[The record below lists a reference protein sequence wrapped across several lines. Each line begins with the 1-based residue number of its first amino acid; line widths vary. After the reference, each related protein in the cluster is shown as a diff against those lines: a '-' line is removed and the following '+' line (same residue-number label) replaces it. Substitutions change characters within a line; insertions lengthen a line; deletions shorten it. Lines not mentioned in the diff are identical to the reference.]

1 MTQDLP
7 FIIIGAVLVAVFGI
21 VVGLFL
27 MGIDRIVAARMQA
40 RIGPPL
46 TQPFTDIRKLLA
58 KENVVP
64 ENAIPWM
71 FNLAPVIALASAI
84 AILLYLPVGGFTPV
98 LSDGGDLILVMY
110 LLTVPAL
117 ALVAGGFAS
126 GSPYATVGAQREM
139 VTMIAYE
146 FPLAIVII
154 AIAWKLAAAGIS
166 LPFTLASIQSNPVW
180 GLVGPLGA
188 IGLLILLVVLLVV
201 TPAELSRI
209 PFDTPEAETELAGGI
224 LVEYSG
230 KNLALFSLTQGVKTV
245 AMASL
250 VVALFFP
257 YSLAALIG
265 IAGISGAVIDVLFFI
280 VLITLVSFIS
290 VSVVRVSMARFRINQ
305 VVSVYWVYLAIAGLA
320 GLLLVMADQ
329 IIGVI

>member
-1 MTQDLP
+1 MTP
-7 FIIIGAVLVAVFGI
+7 FIIIGAILVVVFGI
-21 VVGLFL
+21 VIGLFL
-27 MGIDRIVAARMQA
+27 MGFDRIVAARMQA

-46 TQPFTDIRKLLA
+46 TQPFTDIRKLFA

-64 ENAIPWM
+64 ENSIPWL
-71 FNLAPVIALASAI
+71 FNIAPVLALASAI
-84 AILLYLPVGGFTPV
+84 TILLYLPVGGFAPV
-98 LSDGGDLILVMY
+98 LSQGGDLILVMY
-110 LLTVPAL
+110 LLTLPAL

-154 AIAWKLAAAGIS
+154 SIAWKLAAAGVA
-166 LPFTLASIQSNPVW
+166 LPFTFSSIQANPVW
-180 GLVGPLGA
+180 GLVGPIGA
-188 IGLLILLVVLLVV
+188 IGLLILLVVLLIV

-257 YSLAALIG
+257 YSLAAFIG
-265 IAGISGAVIDVLFFI
+265 LGGFTAAVIDILFYI
-280 VLITLVSFIS
+280 ALITLVAFIS
-290 VSVVRVSMARFRINQ
+290 VSVIRVSMARFRINQ
-305 VVSVYWVYLAIAGLA
+305 VVSVYWVYIAIAGLA
-320 GLLLVMADQ
+320 GLLLVMVDQ
-329 IIGVI
+329 VIGVI

>member
-1 MTQDLP
+1 MIETLP
-7 FIIIGAVLVAVFGI
+7 AILIGAVLVAVFSI
-21 VVGLFL
+21 IIGLLL
-27 MGIDRIVAARMQA
+27 MGFDRIVAARMQA

-46 TQPFTDIRKLLA
+46 TQPFIDIRKLLA

-64 ENAIPWM
+64 ENAIPWL

-84 AILLYLPVGGFTPV
+84 TILFYLPIAGFAPV
-98 LSDGGDLILVMY
+98 LSGGGDLILVMY
-110 LLTVPAL
+110 LLTLPAL

-146 FPLAIVII
+146 FPLAIVVI
-154 AIAWKLAAAGIS
+154 AIAWRLAAAGIS
-166 LPFTLASIQSNPVW
+166 LPFSLATIQANPVW

-188 IGLLILLVVLLVV
+188 MGLLILLFVLLIV
-201 TPAELSRI
+201 TPAELSRV

-257 YSLAALIG
+257 YRLSAFLG
-265 IAGISGAVIDVLFFI
+265 IAGIPAAVADILFFI
-280 VLITLVSFIS
+280 ILITIVAFLS
-290 VSVVRVSMARFRINQ
+290 VSLVRVSMARFRINQ
-305 VVSVYWVYLAIAGLA
+305 VISVYWIYLAIAGLA
-320 GLLLVMADQ
+320 GLVLVITDQ

>member
-1 MTQDLP
+1 MTP
-7 FIIIGAVLVAVFGI
+7 FIIIGAILVVVFGI
-21 VVGLFL
+21 VIGLFL
-27 MGIDRIVAARMQA
+27 MGFDRIVAARMQA

-46 TQPFTDIRKLLA
+46 TQPFTDIRKLFA

-64 ENAIPWM
+64 ENSIPWL
-71 FNLAPVIALASAI
+71 FNIAPVLALASAI
-84 AILLYLPVGGFTPV
+84 TILLYLPVGGFAPV
-98 LSDGGDLILVMY
+98 LSQGGDLILVMY
-110 LLTVPAL
+110 LLTLPAL

-154 AIAWKLAAAGIS
+154 SIAWKLAAEGIA
-166 LPFTLASIQSNPVW
+166 LPFTFSSIQANPVW
-180 GLVGPLGA
+180 GLVGPIGA
-188 IGLLILLVVLLVV
+188 IGLLILLVVLLIV

-257 YSLAALIG
+257 YSLAAFIG
-265 IAGISGAVIDVLFFI
+265 IGGITAAVIDILFYI
-280 VLITLVSFIS
+280 ALITLVAFIS
-290 VSVVRVSMARFRINQ
+290 VSVIRVSMARFRINQ
-305 VVSVYWVYLAIAGLA
+305 VVSVYWVYIAIAGLA
-320 GLLLVMADQ
+320 GLLLVMVDQ
-329 IIGVI
+329 VIGVI

>member
-1 MTQDLP
+1 
-7 FIIIGAVLVAVFGI
+7 
-21 VVGLFL
+21 FL
-27 MGIDRIVAARMQA
+27 MGFDRIVAARMQA

-46 TQPFTDIRKLLA
+46 TQPFIDIRKLLA

-84 AILLYLPVGGFTPV
+84 AILLYLPVGGYTPV
-98 LSDGGDLILVMY
+98 LSEGGDLILVMY

-154 AIAWKLAAAGIS
+154 AIAWKLAAAGVA
-166 LPFTLASIQSNPVW
+166 LPFTFTSIQANPVW

-188 IGLLILLVVLLVV
+188 IGLFILLIVLLIV

-257 YSLAALIG
+257 YSIASSLGLGGIPAAVTDMLFY
-265 IAGISGAVIDVLFFI
+265 IA
-280 VLITLVSFIS
+280 LITLVAFVS

-320 GLLLVMADQ
+320 GLLLVMVDQ
-329 IIGVI
+329 ILGAI

>member
-1 MTQDLP
+1 MTTGLP
-7 FIIIGAVLVAVFGI
+7 LIIIGAVLVAVFGI
-21 VVGLFL
+21 VIGLLL
-27 MGIDRIVAARMQA
+27 MGFDRIVAARMQA

-71 FNLAPVIALASAI
+71 FNLAPVLALASAI
-84 AILLYLPVGGFTPV
+84 AILLYLPIGGFTPV
-98 LSDGGDLILVMY
+98 LSEGGDLILVMY

-126 GSPYATVGAQREM
+126 GSPYATIGAQREM

-154 AIAWKLAAAGIS
+154 AIAWKLAAAGVAF
-166 LPFTLASIQSNPVW
+166 PFTFASIQANPVW
-180 GLVGPLGA
+180 GLVGPLGV
-188 IGLLILLVVLLVV
+188 IGLLFLLVVLLIV

-257 YSLAALIG
+257 YSLAAFIG
-265 IAGISGAVIDVLFFI
+265 LGGITAAVIDILFYI
-280 VLITLVSFIS
+280 ALITLVAFVS
-290 VSVVRVSMARFRINQ
+290 VSVIRVSMARFRINQ

-320 GLLLVMADQ
+320 GLLLVMADHM
-329 IIGVI
+329 IGVI

>member
-1 MTQDLP
+1 
-7 FIIIGAVLVAVFGI
+7 
-21 VVGLFL
+21 
-27 MGIDRIVAARMQA
+27 
-40 RIGPPL
+40 
-46 TQPFTDIRKLLA
+46 
-58 KENVVP
+58 
-64 ENAIPWM
+64 M

-98 LSDGGDLILVMY
+98 LSEGGDLILVMY

-154 AIAWKLAAAGIS
+154 AIAWKLAAAGVS
-166 LPFTLASIQSNPVW
+166 LPFTLASIQANPVW

-188 IGLLILLVVLLVV
+188 IGLLILLVVLLIV
-201 TPAELSRI
+201 TPAELSRV

-257 YSLAALIG
+257 YSLATFLG
-265 IAGISGAVIDVLFFI
+265 IAGIPAAVIDILFYI
-280 VLITLVSFIS
+280 ALITLVAFIS

>member
-1 MTQDLP
+1 MMDP
-7 FIIIGAVLVAVFGI
+7 VGIIIAAVLISVFSI
-21 VVGLFL
+21 IVGLFL
-27 MGIDRIVAARMQA
+27 MGVDRIAAARMQA

-58 KENVVP
+58 KENIVP
-64 ENAIPWM
+64 DNAIPWL
-71 FNLAPVIALASAI
+71 FHLAPVVALASGI
-84 AILLYLPVGGFTPV
+84 TILLYLPIGGFAPV
-98 LSDGGDLILVMY
+98 LSGGGDLVLVMY

-154 AIAWKLAAAGIS
+154 TVAWKVAAAGVA
-166 LPFTLASIQSNPVW
+166 LPFTLASVQANPVW
-180 GLVGPLGA
+180 GLVGPLGV
-188 IGLLILLVVLLVV
+188 IGFLILLVVLLIV

-230 KNLALFSLTQGVKTV
+230 KNLALFSLAQGVKTV
-245 AMASL
+245 AMSAL
-250 VVALFFP
+250 VVAIFFP
-257 YSLAALIG
+257 YSLAAVAGLAG
-265 IAGISGAVIDVLFFI
+265 IAGVALDILWFI
-280 VLITLVSFIS
+280 ALVTLVSFVA
-290 VSVVRVSMARFRINQ
+290 VSVIRVSMARFRINQ
-305 VVSVYWVYLAIAGLA
+305 VVSVYWVYLAVAGLA
-320 GLLLVMADQ
+320 GLVLVMADHML
-329 IIGVI
+329 GVI

>member
-1 MTQDLP
+1 MTP
-7 FIIIGAVLVAVFGI
+7 FIIIGAILVVVFGI
-21 VVGLFL
+21 VIGLFL
-27 MGIDRIVAARMQA
+27 MGFDRIVAARMQA

-46 TQPFTDIRKLLA
+46 TQPFTDIRKLFA

-64 ENAIPWM
+64 ENSIPWL
-71 FNLAPVIALASAI
+71 FNIAPVLALASAI
-84 AILLYLPVGGFTPV
+84 TIFLYLPVGGFPPV
-98 LSDGGDLILVMY
+98 LSQGGDLILVMY
-110 LLTVPAL
+110 LLTIPAL

-154 AIAWKLAAAGIS
+154 SIAWKLAAAGVA
-166 LPFTLASIQSNPVW
+166 LPFTFSSIQANPVW

-188 IGLLILLVVLLVV
+188 IGLLILLVVLLIV

-257 YSLAALIG
+257 YSLAAFIG
-265 IAGISGAVIDVLFFI
+265 LGGILAAVIDILFYI
-280 VLITLVSFIS
+280 ALITLVAFIS
-290 VSVVRVSMARFRINQ
+290 VSVIRVSMARFRINQ
-305 VVSVYWVYLAIAGLA
+305 VVSVYWVYIAIAGLA
-320 GLLLVMADQ
+320 GLLLVMVDQ
-329 IIGVI
+329 VIGVI

>member
-1 MTQDLP
+1 MIGNLP
-7 FIIIGAVLVAVFGI
+7 MILVGAVLIAVFSIIIGL
-21 VVGLFL
+21 LL
-27 MGIDRIVAARMQA
+27 MGFDRIVAARMQA

-64 ENAIPWM
+64 ENAIPWL
-71 FNLAPVIALASAI
+71 FNLAPVLALASAI
-84 AILLYLPVGGFTPV
+84 TILLYLPIAGFAPV
-98 LSDGGDLILVMY
+98 LSGGGDLILVMY
-110 LLTVPAL
+110 LLTIPAL

-154 AIAWKLAAAGIS
+154 AIAWKLAAAGIA
-166 LPFTLASIQSNPVW
+166 LPFTLASIQANPVW
-180 GLVGPLGA
+180 SLVGPLGV
-188 IGLLILLVVLLVV
+188 IGLLILLIVLLIV
-201 TPAELSRI
+201 TPAELSRV

-257 YSLAALIG
+257 YSLAAILG
-265 IAGISGAVIDVLFFI
+265 IAGIPAAVTDILFFI
-280 VLITLVSFIS
+280 VLITIVAFLS
-290 VSVVRVSMARFRINQ
+290 VSLVRVSMARFRINQ
-305 VVSVYWVYLAIAGLA
+305 VISVYWIYLAIAGLA

-329 IIGVI
+329 IVGVI

>member
-1 MTQDLP
+1 MTPDLP
-7 FIIIGAVLVAVFGI
+7 VIIIGAVLVAVFGI
-21 VVGLFL
+21 VIGLFL
-27 MGIDRIVAARMQA
+27 MGFDRIVAARMQA

-46 TQPFTDIRKLLA
+46 TQPFTDIRKLFA

-98 LSDGGDLILVMY
+98 LSEGGDLILVMY

-154 AIAWKLAAAGIS
+154 AIAWKLAAAGIA
-166 LPFTLASIQSNPVW
+166 LPFTLASIQANPVW

-188 IGLLILLVVLLVV
+188 IGLLILLVVLLIV

-257 YSLAALIG
+257 YSLAAFIG
-265 IAGISGAVIDVLFFI
+265 LAGIPGAVIDILFFI
-280 VLITLVSFIS
+280 ALITLVAFIS

>member
-1 MTQDLP
+1 MIGNLP
-7 FIIIGAVLVAVFGI
+7 MILVGAVLIAVFSIIIGL
-21 VVGLFL
+21 LL
-27 MGIDRIVAARMQA
+27 MGFDRIVAARMQA

-64 ENAIPWM
+64 ENAIPWL
-71 FNLAPVIALASAI
+71 FNLAPVLALASAI
-84 AILLYLPVGGFTPV
+84 TILLYLPIAGFAPV
-98 LSDGGDLILVMY
+98 LSGGGDLILVMY
-110 LLTVPAL
+110 LLTIPAL

-154 AIAWKLAAAGIS
+154 AIAWKLAAAGIA
-166 LPFTLASIQSNPVW
+166 LPFTLASIQANPVW
-180 GLVGPLGA
+180 SLVGPLGV
-188 IGLLILLVVLLVV
+188 IGLLILLIVLLIV
-201 TPAELSRI
+201 TPAELSRV

-257 YSLAALIG
+257 YSLAAILG
-265 IAGISGAVIDVLFFI
+265 IAGIPAAVTDILFFI
-280 VLITLVSFIS
+280 VLITIVAFLS
-290 VSVVRVSMARFRINQ
+290 VSLVRVSMARFRINQ
-305 VVSVYWVYLAIAGLA
+305 VISVYWIYLAIAGLA
-320 GLLLVMADQ
+320 GLLLVMTDQ
-329 IIGVI
+329 IVGVI

>member
-1 MTQDLP
+1 MTPDLP
-7 FIIIGAVLVAVFGI
+7 VVIIGAVLVAVFGI

-27 MGIDRIVAARMQA
+27 MGVDRIVAARMQA

-84 AILLYLPVGGFTPV
+84 AILLYLPVGGFTPI
-98 LSDGGDLILVMY
+98 LSEGGDLILVMY

-154 AIAWKLAAAGIS
+154 AIAWKLAAAGIA
-166 LPFTLASIQSNPVW
+166 LPFTLASIQANPVW
-180 GLVGPLGA
+180 GLVGPVGA

-265 IAGISGAVIDVLFFI
+265 IAGISGVVIDILFFI
-280 VLITLVSFIS
+280 ALITLVAFIS

-305 VVSVYWVYLAIAGLA
+305 VVSVYWIYLAIAGLA

>member
-1 MTQDLP
+1 MTPDLP
-7 FIIIGAVLVAVFGI
+7 VIIIGAVLVALFGI

-27 MGIDRIVAARMQA
+27 MGVDRIVAARMQA

-46 TQPFTDIRKLLA
+46 TQPFTDIRKLFA

-84 AILLYLPVGGFTPV
+84 AILLYLPVGGFTPI
-98 LSDGGDLILVMY
+98 LSEGGDLILVMY

-154 AIAWKLAAAGIS
+154 AIAWKLAAAGIA
-166 LPFTLASIQSNPVW
+166 LPFTLASIQANPVW

-188 IGLLILLVVLLVV
+188 IGLLILLVVLLIV

-257 YSLAALIG
+257 YSLAAHIG
-265 IAGISGAVIDVLFFI
+265 LAGISGAVIDILFFI
-280 VLITLVSFIS
+280 ALITLVAFIS

>member
-1 MTQDLP
+1 MMDLAG
-7 FIIIGAVLVAVFGI
+7 IIIAAVLIAVFGI
-21 VVGLFL
+21 IVGLFL
-27 MGIDRIVAARMQA
+27 MGIDRIAAARMQA

-58 KENVVP
+58 KENIVP
-64 ENAIPWM
+64 DNAIPWL
-71 FNLAPVIALASAI
+71 FHLAPIVALASGI
-84 AILLYLPVGGFTPV
+84 TILLYLPIGGFAPV
-98 LSDGGDLILVMY
+98 LSGGGDLILVMY

-154 AIAWKLAAAGIS
+154 TVAWKVAAAGVA
-166 LPFTLASIQSNPVW
+166 LPFTLASVQANPVW
-180 GLVGPLGA
+180 GLVGPLGI
-188 IGLLILLVVLLVV
+188 IGFLILLVVLLIV

-230 KNLALFSLTQGVKTV
+230 KNLALFSLAQGVKTV
-245 AMASL
+245 AMSAL
-250 VVALFFP
+250 VVAIFFP
-257 YSLAALIG
+257 YSLAAIAGLVG
-265 IAGISGAVIDVLFFI
+265 IAGVALDILWFI
-280 VLITLVSFIS
+280 ALVTLVSFIA
-290 VSVVRVSMARFRINQ
+290 VSVIRVSMARFRINQ
-305 VVSVYWVYLAIAGLA
+305 VVSVYWVYLAVAGLA
-320 GLLLVMADQ
+320 GLVLVMADHLL
-329 IIGVI
+329 GVI

>member
-1 MTQDLP
+1 MIQEFLLTIAG
-7 FIIIGAVLVAVFGI
+7 IIIVAVFGI
-21 VVGLFL
+21 VIGLFL
-27 MGIDRIVAARMQA
+27 MGFDRIVAARMQA

-46 TQPFTDIRKLLA
+46 TQPFIDVRKLFC

-64 ENAIPWM
+64 ENAIAWM
-71 FNLAPVIALASAI
+71 FNFAPVVALASVFT
-84 AILLYLPVGGFTPV
+84 ILLYLPIAGFSPV
-98 LSDGGDLILVMY
+98 LAGQGDLILVMY
-110 LLTVPAL
+110 LLTIPAL

-154 AIAWKLAAAGIS
+154 AVAWKLALSGIAM
-166 LPFTLASIQSNPVW
+166 PFTLASIQANPVW
-180 GLVGPLGA
+180 GLVGPVGV
-188 IGLLILLVVLLVV
+188 IGLLILLMVLLIV

-230 KNLALFSLTQGVKTV
+230 RNLALFSLTQGVKTV

-257 YSLAALIG
+257 YSLAAA
-265 IAGISGAVIDVLFFI
+265 AGISGLPALVLNIIFYI
-280 VLITLVSFIS
+280 LLVTLVAFIS

-305 VVSVYWVYLAIAGLA
+305 VVSVYWIYLSVAGLF
-320 GLLLVMADQ
+320 GLLLVMADHLL
-329 IIGVI
+329 GVV